1 MTPTR
6 CSTSSAK
13 AKGRSEGGT
22 KEGVMIVKLM
32 IGFAVLLST
41 ILVLAATKPKILRIQ
56 RSVSI
61 DAPPEKVFTLVDN
74 LGTWRRWAPQD
85 REDPS
90 MKRTFSGPAN
100 GKGAISEWIGSGRSG
115 QGRMLITESLPSKR
129 ISIQG
134 DRGKQFGARN
144 INDFVLGG

>member
-13 AKGRSEGGT
+13 AKERSEGGT
-22 KEGVMIVKLM
+22 KERVMIVKVM

-41 ILVLAATKPKILRIQ
+41 ILVLAASKPKTFRIQ

-61 DAPPEKVFTLVDN
+61 DAPPEKVFTLIDN

-90 MKRTFSGPAN
+90 MKRTYSGPAN
-100 GKGAISEWIGSGRSG
+100 GKGAVSEG
-115 QGRMLITESLPSKR
+115 LVL
-129 ISIQG
+129 
-134 DRGKQFGARN
+134 GARAR
-144 INDFVLGG
+144 DAC